1 MRKQLYMRKRL
12 TALIAGGLALAGG
25 RVSWL
30 TSFGNVGI
38 LRLARTDNAS
48 SSTCRGRAWLAPGYA
63 RCSPRSLARGCS
75 RSDPAPATTP
85 STSRGGLSQ
94 TAPWRSWT
102 SSRRCSTTPCAE
114 HTHWASRTS
123 SRRRAMP
130 RRYPTRTVT
139 STPPTWSPPSARS
152 PTRARVVRAASRTQ
166 ARRAAGGRGG
176 LARPP
181 QGILRRAPQ
190 AGEHHRA

>member
-1 MRKQLYMRKRL
+1 MPVRTTLLPRPAAAERDSPPA
-12 TALIAGGLALAGG
+12 T
-25 RVSWL
+25 RD
-30 TSFGNVGI
+30 
-38 LRLARTDNAS
+38 ARPEA
-48 SSTCRGRAWLAPGYA
+48 
-63 RCSPRSLARGCS
+63 LARGCS

-123 SRRRAMP
+123 SRAGRCPGATLPGRLLRRRLLGRHP
-130 RRYPTRTVT
+130 RRGPRQG
-139 STPPTWSPPSARS
+139 
-152 PTRARVVRAASRTQ
+152 ARVVRAASRTQ

-181 QGILRRAPQ
+181 QGFSGGLRRPGDNSRHYHKRTHEGTLGYFAAFQNSLGDDPP
-190 AGEHHRA
+190 ARRASKG